1 MNNQDFKMLVVPSYL
16 NPGAPEGET
25 LILIFSIDEL
35 ERARRRAEL
44 TIRNRMEKGITRDE
58 ALRSCTELSS

>member
-1 MNNQDFKMLVVPSYL
+1 LNNQDFKMLVVPSYL

>member
-1 MNNQDFKMLVVPSYL
+1 MLVVPSYL